1 MAFRRG
7 APSLDNL
14 RAELYN
20 SRCLLELELKPPMM
34 TVRNPSRD
42 PFYNQAFEEVV
53 FERFADDEVFFLWQ
67 NDPAVVVGSYQ
78 NICREVHV
86 PSLRR
91 MGVPVVRRSS
101 GGGTVYHDGGNVN
114 YTYITRSDGQ
124 VDYDRCLSPV
134 IDALNRIGVP
144 ARKGRTCD
152 IVLEGRKI
160 SGSAQRQA
168 HGRVLHH
175 GTLLFQSDLSV
186 LDQITTRRKNDC
198 FRTKGTLSDICTVTN
213 IADHLE
219 TPMTLEEF
227 KARLTAA
234 MVPADAP
241 HIELSAGL
249 EAEVRRLRD
258 EKYRSWEW
266 TWGKTPAFTY
276 EKTGAFAGA
285 PIRVAYQARRGIL
298 SEAQVQCPAL
308 DGARAEARL
317 SGARLYPDG
326 FARLC
331 TDLAGERADELL
343 DFFL

>member
-1 MAFRRG
+1 
-7 APSLDNL
+7 
-14 RAELYN
+14 
-20 SRCLLELELKPPMM
+20 MM
-34 TVRNPSRD
+34 TVRNDARD

-53 FERFADDEVFFLWQ
+53 FERFADDDVFFLWQ

-101 GGGTVYHDGGNVN
+101 GGGTVYHDAGNVN

-124 VDYDRCLSPV
+124 VDYDRCLSP
-134 IDALNRIGVP
+134 ILSALNRMGVP

-152 IVLEGRKI
+152 IVLDGRKI

-175 GTLLFQSDLSV
+175 GTLLFQSDLSA
-186 LDQITTRRKNDC
+186 LDQITTARKNDC
-198 FRTKGTLSDICTVTN
+198 FQTKGTLSDICTVTN
-213 IADHLE
+213 IAEHLAV
-219 TPMTLEEF
+219 PMTLEEF

-234 MVPADAP
+234 MVPSDAP
-241 HIELSAGL
+241 HVELSAEL

-276 EKTGAFAGA
+276 EKSGVFAGA
-285 PIRVAYQARRGIL
+285 PIRVAYRARKGVL
-298 SEAQVQCPAL
+298 SDVHVACPAL
-308 DGARAEARL
+308 DAPRAEAL
-317 SGARLYPDG
+317 LNGARLDPDG
-326 FARLC
+326 FAEIC
-331 TDLAGERADELL
+331 AELAGDRADALL
-343 DFFL
+343 DWLL